1 MISGTVKSWNQ
12 SQGWGVI
19 EGDDGEDYFIH
30 ASKVRM
36 GQSIS
41 HNSRVKFD
49 VYQGQ
54 RGSEAENVTLY

>member
-12 SQGWGVI
+12 SQGWGFI

-30 ASKVRM
+30 ASKIRK

-41 HNSRVKFD
+41 LNSRVKFD
-49 VYQGQ
+49 ASQGQ
-54 RGSEAENVTLY
+54 RGPEAENVTLY